1 MSNQTFRVLYMN
13 EVLSTG
19 TTTVAVIVKDAVVL
33 ATDRRVTADHFIA
46 HKDGRKLHKLDT
58 YAAMTIAGLVGD
70 AQVLVR
76 YMRAELELYRLQRK
90 FGMPIEAA
98 ATLLSNIL
106 NQSKYYPYMVQ
117 LIVAGYDTSPHIFSI
132 DAAGGA
138 VEDTYVSTGSGSP
151 FVYGVLETEYTRDMK
166 IDEGIDLVIRS
177 ISASKQRDSASGG
190 MIDVAVIDQKSGY
203 RDVPEEDVMDRIK
216 KMKLKF

>member
-1 MSNQTFRVLYMN
+1 MN

-19 TTTVAVIVKDAVVL
+19 TTTVAVSIKDAVVL

-46 HKDGRKLHKLDT
+46 HKDGKKLYRLDNN
-58 YAAMTIAGLVGD
+58 AAMTIAGLVGD

-117 LIVAGYDTSPHIFSI
+117 LIVAGCDSSPHIFSI

-151 FVYGVLETEYTRDMK
+151 FVYGVLETQYAKDMK
-166 IDEGIDLVIRS
+166 LEEAKDLVIRS

-190 MIDVAVIDQKSGY
+190 MIDVAVVDMKSGY
-203 RDVPEEDVMDRIK
+203 RDVPEDEVLGRIK
-216 KMKLKF
+216 DLKLKL